1 MFESKGPLENIDS
14 SGALDLTFAS
24 RTRGQEVANAKSA
37 PLASSRTII
46 VAGAGIGGLTA
57 ALALARNGFRAL
69 VLEQAE
75 RLEETGAGIQLSP
88 NATRILIGL
97 GLADRLR
104 PHVVAPTG
112 IRVLGARTGREI
124 VRIPLGE
131 EAAQRYGAP
140 YWVIHRGDLQ
150 AVLSEATLQDLNV
163 VFRLGMCVEDFAT
176 HPHGVTISA
185 RGTTGLW
192 TEHGH
197 ALIAAD
203 GLWSASRARIA
214 SKKAPRFG
222 GRSAWR
228 ALVPAA
234 QLAPE
239 FREPVIHL
247 WLGRDAHLVHYPVKA
262 GKLINVVVITAD
274 DWRGPGWSEAAGR
287 IDLLAHLSAQRWAPQ
302 AHSLI
307 RAPEAWLKWALYES
321 EPLASFSQGA
331 AALLGD
337 AAHASLPFLAQGA
350 AMAIEDAAVAAQC
363 LARMPDN
370 AAAAWVSYSAIR
382 RGRTRKVHRV
392 AARNGTRYHRTGIAA
407 MLRNTA
413 MRLLGG
419 ERLLRH
425 YDWLYDWRPPA
436 GLTIT

>member
-1 MFESKGPLENIDS
+1 MVLP
-14 SGALDLTFAS
+14 
-24 RTRGQEVANAKSA
+24 
-37 PLASSRTII
+37 SSRTII
-46 VAGAGIGGLTA
+46 VAGAGIGGLTT
-57 ALALARNGFRAL
+57 ALALARNGFRVL

-97 GLADRLR
+97 GLGDRLR
-104 PHVVAPTG
+104 PHIVAPTT
-112 IRVLGARTGREI
+112 IRVLAGRSGREI

-131 EAAQRYGAP
+131 EATQRYGAP

-150 AVLSEATLQDLNV
+150 AVLSEAATQDLNIAL
-163 VFRLGMCVEDFAT
+163 RLGMNMEDFAT

-185 RGTTGLW
+185 RGATGLW

-203 GLWSASRARIA
+203 GLWSSARARIA
-214 SKKAPRFG
+214 ARAAPQFA
-222 GRSAWR
+222 GRTAWR

-239 FREPVIHL
+239 FREPVVHL
-247 WLGRDAHLVHYPVKA
+247 WLGRDAHLVHYPVKG

-274 DWRGPGWSEAAGR
+274 DWSGPGWSEPASR
-287 IDLLAHLSAQRWAPQ
+287 IDLLQRLATRRWAPQ
-302 AHSLI
+302 AHSVF
-307 RAPEAWLKWALYES
+307 RAPDAWLKWALYETA
-321 EPLASFSQGA
+321 PLPTIVHGA

-337 AAHASLPFLAQGA
+337 AAHAILPFVAQGA

-370 AAAAWVSYSAIR
+370 PAAAWESYSAIR
-382 RGRTRKVHRV
+382 RGRTRKVQRL
-392 AARNGTRYHRTGIAA
+392 AARNGKRYHRAGAAA

-419 ERLLRH
+419 ERLLH
-425 YDWLYDWRPPA
+425 NYDWLYDWRPPA
-436 GLTIT
+436 GLSVT